1 MQSEYAV
8 GNRVKLPI
16 NALNKL
22 VFHRFGIYFKSW
34 NLVEICLVYRE
45 DHFGKAIFKIE
56 AMQYKLWNKLRQ
68 ANEVSLVSYKC
79 PYNLVFN
86 RF

>member
-1 MQSEYAV
+1 MEPRGDMLGIQGGPLREGHLKRRNERLHFTMNSFFPSADSES
-8 GNRVKLPI
+8 I
-16 NALNKL
+16 
-22 VFHRFGIYFKSW
+22 
-34 NLVEICLVYRE
+34 
-45 DHFGKAIFKIE
+45 IFKIE